1 MILYT
6 GANTTVLVVE
16 TMNGDVFGGF
26 VNEQWHV
33 DTSYYGGG
41 ESFVFRIGERRF
53 LLQHEYE
60 LRYCTM
66 YA

>member
-1 MILYT
+1 
-6 GANTTVLVVE
+6 
-16 TMNGDVFGGF
+16 MNGDVFGGF

-66 YA
+66 HA